1 MDEKAKLKSD
11 NVNKTLL
18 LKICFKKQF
27 SITNQFSA
35 RDMQVKKWNL
45 IFT

>member
-1 MDEKAKLKSD
+1 MKKAKLKSD

-18 LKICFKKQF
+18 LKMCLKKQF
-27 SITNQFSA
+27 SSTNQFSA
-35 RDMQVKKWNL
+35 RDMQVKQWNP